1 MSKTK
6 NPLLAFTEG
15 WERSRAEELVDAIL
29 NNKIFVIVN
38 KNNLQ
43 AQFLKK
49 DDKYISQFTVVLV
62 RWGYLKGVKGND
74 FNCKL
79 NKYCPNQSI
88 SASLSWFMHDAEEAG
103 LWDGSR
109 KFDGGESYDTIFI

>member
-49 DDKYISQFTVVLV
+49 DDSTSASSPWCWFGGDAKL
-62 RWGYLKGVKGND
+62 VKG
-74 FNCKL
+74 
-79 NKYCPNQSI
+79 SI
-88 SASLSWFMHDAEEAG
+88 LIEDYKQPFFV
-103 LWDGSR
+103 LWDSVDSTAGFQEKHEPDAVVKTDEDKIYLWR
-109 KFDGGESYDTIFI
+109 IEG